1 LGGGSLGEDAV
12 GGPELAAAG
21 TDRGLDAAAAKN
33 NEMAA
38 EEIVR
43 RTEDGGSGRVLVATV
58 IRCQL
63 ELQLAG

>member
-1 LGGGSLGEDAV
+1 M
-12 GGPELAAAG
+12 GGPELAGGGADG
-21 TDRGLDAAAAKN
+21 GLDAAAAKN

-38 EEIVR
+38 EELVG
-43 RTEDGGSGRVLVATV
+43 RTEGGCGGRFLFATV